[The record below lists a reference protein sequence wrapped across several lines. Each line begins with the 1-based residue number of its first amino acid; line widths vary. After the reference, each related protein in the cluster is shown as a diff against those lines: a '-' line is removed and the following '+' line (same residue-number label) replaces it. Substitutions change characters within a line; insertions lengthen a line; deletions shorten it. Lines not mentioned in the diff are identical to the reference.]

1 MVYRP
6 RPAFR
11 TEPFGRV
18 ALPAILSSQRG
29 LVLLI
34 TLAVISVLLVLT
46 FSLNRN
52 VIRGYSS
59 TRAVESRAVL
69 DAMAESGI
77 RLGMAVLIR
86 DKAESEIDSVQEC
99 WADEACLKSLVRLL
113 DFESGG
119 IDLSI
124 EDEQGKLDVN
134 ALVTGMNGTHFHP
147 VAYTMWSRF
156 LGERIRALDMDV
168 DAEGILDALKDWMD
182 SEDDNRITGAGGAES
197 DWYMHLPQPYPCK
210 NAPVDDIGE
219 LLRIRGM
226 QPTIFY
232 GKSGVD
238 GIRPFVTASSPKGA
252 SGRFGRI
259 NINTAKV
266 EVLRVV
272 LPETRVERA
281 EQMAA
286 YRMERSS
293 NAFVH
298 DLSDPLWYKRVP
310 GLGDVTLPPDRIAYA
325 SDRFSITATARL
337 DPLSRRITARVLREK
352 QGGSGTWQ
360 CRVLSWEL
368 DR

>member
-1 MVYRP
+1 MEG
-6 RPAFR
+6 FIQ
-11 TEPFGRV
+11 EPFATFGRV
-18 ALPAILSSQRG
+18 ALSPILSSERG
-29 LVLLI
+29 IVLLI
-34 TLAVISVLLVLT
+34 TLAIISVLLVLT

-52 VIRGYSS
+52 VLRSYSS
-59 TRAVESRAVL
+59 TRAVERRAVL

-77 RLGMAVLIR
+77 RLGMAVLVR
-86 DKAESEIDSVQEC
+86 DKVESEIDSVQEC
-99 WADEACLKSLVRLL
+99 WADEACLKSLVRQL
-113 DFESGG
+113 DFEAGE

-134 ALVTGMNGTHFHP
+134 ALVTGTNGAQFHP
-147 VAYTMWSRF
+147 VAYAMWSRF
-156 LGERIRALDMDV
+156 LRERIRALEENA

-182 SEDDNRITGAGGAES
+182 AEDDNRITGAGGAES

-210 NAPVDDIGE
+210 NAPVDDIAE

-232 GKSGVD
+232 GKSGVG
-238 GIRPFVTASSPKGA
+238 GIRPFVTASSPKWS

-259 NINTAKV
+259 NINTAAV

-272 LPETRVERA
+272 LPETRAERA
-281 EQMAA
+281 EEMAA

-310 GLGDVTLPPDRIAYA
+310 GLGDVTLPSDRIAYA
-325 SDRFSITATARL
+325 SDRFSITATARM

-352 QGGSGTWQ
+352 QGASGTWQ